1 MDDAGL
7 LAVVI
12 RFLIDENVDDLV
24 GRYLADRG
32 HEVHYA
38 RSSLGSMS
46 PDQLI
51 AFTAETRGLVVV
63 THDKDFRRF
72 SQLPPVGFQRKFA
85 RGAGRISLSVKEPR
99 AVQRVR
105 EEIEAIEF
113 HYAQALRRG
122 QRLLVVIGDTGIQVT
137 SNPRT

>member
-1 MDDAGL
+1 VEAARVL
-7 LAVVI
+7 TIII

-24 GRYLADRG
+24 GRYLSERG
-32 HEVHYA
+32 HEVLYA
-38 RSSLGSMS
+38 RTSLGSMS

-72 SQLPPVGFQRKFA
+72 SQLLPVGFQRRFA
-85 RGAGRISLSVKEPR
+85 RVAGRISLNVKEPR
-99 AVQRVR
+99 AVQRIR

-113 HYAQALRRG
+113 HYAQA
-122 QRLLVVIGDTGIQVT
+122 V
-137 SNPRT
+137 